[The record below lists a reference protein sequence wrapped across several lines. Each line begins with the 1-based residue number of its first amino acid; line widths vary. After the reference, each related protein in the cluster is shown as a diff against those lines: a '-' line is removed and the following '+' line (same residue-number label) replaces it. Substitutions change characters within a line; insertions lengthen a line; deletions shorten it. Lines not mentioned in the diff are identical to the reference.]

1 MTESVSS
8 TQEDLSIIKKVRV
21 VSSTKDS
28 VHIGWAIHDQYQSS
42 INWFKIQYQ
51 AEGSSIVQYTPRLDP
66 EKENYDIQNL
76 HENTYYKMCL
86 RVYTDLN
93 NNASVPCV
101 RATTSV
107 DSLHV
112 ALGSTF
118 GAFLALGIIV
128 MFVFIAKWQNSRKLK
143 KQLRNMSPTNDK
155 YDSMQPNDGDI
166 EMSDVSLNVNEA
178 QSSKAHDANSY
189 SSQVS
194 GYHSYTNQSRKSIPN
209 SDCNP
214 DGSDH
219 SRTQRKGSQSH
230 SSHSGSSPHPP
241 AISPPPE
248 PADSSKIRKQKS
260 TDSQHSYHS
269 SERSP
274 PLLNPSA
281 RDSPSGETPL
291 ADTPAFQNAK
301 RDYGGARPKEFSPN
315 DPRNLYA
322 NQAYV
327 ELPADA
333 SAGSDASAGLKPNLS
348 CKW

>member
-1 MTESVSS
+1 MTTV
-8 TQEDLSIIKKVRV
+8 TTTTAEDLSILKKVRV

-28 VHIGWAIHDQYQSS
+28 VQIGWVVHDQYQSS

-51 AEGSSIVQYTPRLDP
+51 AEGSSIVQYTPRLDAD
-66 EKENYDIQNL
+66 KENYDIQNL
-76 HENTYYKMCL
+76 HENTYYKMCV
-86 RVYTDLN
+86 RVSTDLN
-93 NNASVPCV
+93 YNASVPCV

-166 EMSDVSLNVNEA
+166 EMSDVSVNVNDA

-194 GYHSYTNQSRKSIPN
+194 GYHSYTNQSHKSIPN

-214 DGSDH
+214 EGSDH
-219 SRTQRKGSQSH
+219 SRSHRKGSQSH
-230 SSHSGSSPHPP
+230 SHHSSHSDSPHPP

-248 PADSSKIRKQKS
+248 PSDSSKIRKQKS
-260 TDSQHSYHS
+260 TDSQHSQPS

-274 PLLNPSA
+274 SLPKQQSLA
-281 RDSPSGETPL
+281 RDSLSGDTPQAETP
-291 ADTPAFQNAK
+291 ANHNTK

-327 ELPADA
+327 ELPTDA
-333 SAGSDASAGLKPNLS
+333 SGGLKPNLS